1 MGYRFSEEIENAV
14 IDRIVTAKKTP
25 LLECNHTHTHTAFH
39 TDCAACIVRRAQKMI
54 ETRTRAA

>member
-14 IDRIVTAKKTP
+14 VDRIVTAKKIP
-25 LLECNHTHTHTAFH
+25 VLECSHTAFH
-39 TDCAACIVRRAQKMI
+39 TRCAACIVRRAQKMI